1 MLFLFRGRTLG
12 AAVSVLALG
21 AASQAEAAGFYIKE
35 MSVTG
40 LGRAFAGA
48 PAAADDAST
57 VWFNPA
63 GMNSLPKN
71 EAAANVHIIA
81 PEANLTD
88 TGTQKMTAGVF
99 NRLNDPNTYQP
110 YEPTPIPNLFGVLRD
125 VDRGLSFGVGVTAPF
140 GLANDYP
147 ETWFGRFDSIKT
159 ELETINYNLAA
170 AFDLNKHITIGVG
183 IDYQT
188 VDVVLTSMKNNN
200 GTELHSKL
208 EGDDGTFGFN
218 VGLLAKIT
226 PDTQAGLTYRSG
238 FTHDVEG
245 TATVRAGSS
254 SGAIQS
260 QYAAQADLGLPALAS
275 FGIKH
280 RVNDQVTVLGDV
292 SYYKWSAFD
301 AIKVYRVSD
310 GVLREDI
317 IQNYQDTV
325 SFGLGMDYVFN
336 DALTLRAGVQYDPT
350 PTTDEYRTSRT
361 PDGDRT
367 WISGG
372 LTYRFSESVLVDAAF
387 TYIHIGES
395 TINVGRSAA
404 AGSTTTAIVNADI
417 DGSVAIGSVGLRYQF

>member
-1 MLFLFRGRTLG
+1 MFILFRGRTLG

-21 AASQAEAAGFYIKE
+21 AASQADAAGFYIKE

-63 GMNSLPKN
+63 GITSLPAN
-71 EAAANVHIIA
+71 EAMANIHIIA
-81 PEANLTD
+81 PEAKLTD
-88 TGTQKMTAGVF
+88 TGSTKSGV
-99 NRLNDPNTYQP
+99 RLNDPNTYQP
-110 YEPTPIPNLFGVLRD
+110 YEPTPIPNLFGVVRD
-125 VDRGLSFGVGVTAPF
+125 TERGLGLGVGVTAPF

-147 ETWFGRFDSIKT
+147 EGWFGRYDSIKT
-159 ELETINYNLAA
+159 DLQTINYSLVAA
-170 AFDLNKHITIGVG
+170 YDVNKHVTIGGG

-188 VDVVLTSMKNNN
+188 VDVTLTSMKNA
-200 GTELHSKL
+200 GTDMHSTL

-238 FTHDVEG
+238 FTHNVKG
-245 TATVRAGSS
+245 TATVRSGSS
-254 SGAIQS
+254 TGAVQS
-260 QYAAQADLGLPALAS
+260 VYAAKANLGLPSLAS
-275 FGIKH
+275 FGVKH
-280 RVNDQVTVLGDV
+280 RVNDKITVLGDV
-292 SYYKWSAFD
+292 SYYKWSNFD
-301 AIKVYRVSD
+301 AIKVYRISD
-310 GVLREDI
+310 GALREDI

-325 SFGLGMDYVFN
+325 SYSLGLDYVL
-336 DALTLRAGVQYDPT
+336 DEKLTLRAGVQYDPT

-367 WISGG
+367 WLSGG
-372 LTYRFSESVLVDAAF
+372 LTYRFSESVLIDAAL
-387 TYIHIGES
+387 TYIFISES
-395 TINVGRSAA
+395 TIDVNRAPA
-404 AGSTTTAIVNADI
+404 AGNLPNASLHADI

>member
-1 MLFLFRGRTLG
+1 M
-12 AAVSVLALG
+12 VLALG

-63 GMNSLPKN
+63 GMNSLEQN
-71 EAAANVHIIA
+71 EAAANLHIISPKA
-81 PEANLTD
+81 ELTD
-88 TGTQKMTAGVF
+88 TGSRKSNGAVF
-99 NRLNDPNTYQP
+99 VPLNDPNTYQP
-110 YEPTPIPNLFGVLRD
+110 YEPTPVPNLFGVLRD
-125 VDRGLSFGVGVTAPF
+125 VDRGLSLGVGVTAPF

-159 ELETINYNLAA
+159 ELTTVNYSLVA
-170 AFDLNKHITIGVG
+170 AFDINKHITIGAG

-188 VDVVLTSMKNNN
+188 VDVVLTSMKNQI
-200 GTELHSKL
+200 GVGELHSKL

-226 PDTQAGLTYRSG
+226 PDTQVGLTYRTG

-245 TATVRAGSS
+245 TATVRSASS
-254 SGAIQS
+254 SGAILS

-275 FGIKH
+275 FGVKH
-280 RVNDQVTVLGDV
+280 RLNDQITILGDV

-325 SFGLGMDYVFN
+325 SLGLGMDYALS
-336 DALTLRAGVQYDPT
+336 DAVTLRAGIQYDPT
-350 PTTDEYRTSRT
+350 PTRDGYRTSRT

-372 LTYRFSESVLVDAAF
+372 LTYRFSDSILVDVAL
-387 TYIHIGES
+387 TYIHIAES
-395 TINVGRSAA
+395 TINVDRSAS
-404 AGSTTTAIVNADI
+404 AGTATTAIVNADI
-417 DGSVAIGSVGLRYQF
+417 EGSVAIGAIGLRYQF

>member
-1 MLFLFRGRTLG
+1 M
-12 AAVSVLALG
+12 SVLALG
-21 AASQAEAAGFYIKE
+21 AASQADAAGFYIKE

-63 GMNSLPKN
+63 GITSLPAN
-71 EAAANVHIIA
+71 EAMANIHIISPKA
-81 PEANLTD
+81 ELTD
-88 TGTQKMTAGVF
+88 TGSQKHDGVTLQP
-99 NRLNDPNTYQP
+99 LNDPNTYQP
-110 YEPTPIPNLFGVLRD
+110 YEPTPIPNLFGVVRD
-125 VDRGLSFGVGVTAPF
+125 PERGVGLGIGVTAPF

-159 ELETINYNLAA
+159 ELETINYSLVA
-170 AFDLNKHITIGVG
+170 AFDLNKHITIGAG

-188 VDVVLTSMKNNN
+188 VNVILTSMKNQL
-200 GTELHSKL
+200 GVGELHSKL

-218 VGLLAKIT
+218 VGILAKIT
-226 PDTQAGLTYRSG
+226 PDTQAGLTYRTG

-245 TATVRAGSS
+245 TATVRLGSS

-280 RVNDQVTVLGDV
+280 RLNDQVTVLGDV

-310 GVLREDI
+310 GALREDI
-317 IQNYQDTV
+317 IQNYRDTV
-325 SFGLGMDYVFN
+325 SFGLGMDYVFD

-350 PTTDEYRTSRT
+350 PTRDGYRTSRT

-372 LTYRFSESVLVDAAF
+372 LTYRFSDSILVDAAL

-395 TINVGRSAA
+395 AINVNRSPL
-404 AGSTTTAIVNADI
+404 AGTSTTAIVNADI
-417 DGSVAIGSVGLRYQF
+417 DGSVVIGSVGFRYQF

>member
-1 MLFLFRGRTLG
+1 M
-12 AAVSVLALG
+12 SVLALG
-21 AASQAEAAGFYIKE
+21 AASQADAAGFYIKE

-48 PAAADDAST
+48 PVAADDAST

-63 GMNSLPKN
+63 GMNSLKQN
-71 EAAANVHIIA
+71 EAAANLHIISPKA
-81 PEANLTD
+81 ELTD
-88 TGTQKMTAGVF
+88 TGSQKHNGVTF
-99 NRLNDPNTYQP
+99 QPLNDPNTYQP

-125 VDRGLSFGVGVTAPF
+125 VDRGFSFGVGVTAPF

-159 ELETINYNLAA
+159 ELETINYSLVA
-170 AFDLNKHITIGVG
+170 AFDLNKHITIGAG

-188 VDVVLTSMKNNN
+188 VNVILTSMKNQL
-200 GTELHSKL
+200 GVGELHSKL

-218 VGLLAKIT
+218 VGMLAKIT
-226 PDTQAGLTYRSG
+226 PDTQAGLTYRTG

-245 TATVRAGSS
+245 TATVRSGSS
-254 SGAIQS
+254 TGTIQS
-260 QYAAQADLGLPALAS
+260 EYAAQADLGLPALAS

-280 RVNDQVTVLGDV
+280 RLNDQVTVLGDV

-310 GVLREDI
+310 GALREDI
-317 IQNYQDTV
+317 IQNYRDTV
-325 SFGLGMDYVFN
+325 SFGLGMDYVFD

-350 PTTDEYRTSRT
+350 PTRDGYRTSRT

-372 LTYRFSESVLVDAAF
+372 LTYRFSDSILVDAAL

-395 TINVGRSAA
+395 AIDVNRSPL
-404 AGSTTTAIVNADI
+404 AGTSTTAIVNADI
-417 DGSVAIGSVGLRYQF
+417 DGSVVIGAVGFRYQF

>member
-1 MLFLFRGRTLG
+1 MVG
-12 AAVSVLALG
+12 AAMSVLALG
-21 AASQAEAAGFYIKE
+21 VAGQVEAAGFYIKE

-71 EAAANVHIIA
+71 EAMAAVHILSPVA
-81 PEANLTD
+81 ELTD
-88 TGTQKMTAGVF
+88 TGSQKMLAGGAF
-99 NRLNDPNTYQP
+99 QRLNDPNTYQP
-110 YEPTPIPNLFGVLRD
+110 YEPTPIPNLFAVLRD
-125 VDRGLSFGVGVTAPF
+125 VDRGLSLGMGVTAPF

-159 ELETINYNLAA
+159 ELETVNYSLVA
-170 AFDLNKHITIGVG
+170 AFDVNRYITIGAG

-188 VDVVLTSMKNNN
+188 VDVILTSMKNNN

-226 PDTQAGLTYRSG
+226 PDTHVGLTYRSG
-238 FTHDVEG
+238 FTHNVEG
-245 TATVRAGSS
+245 TATLRNSSS
-254 SGAIQS
+254 SGSIVAGTP
-260 QYAAQADLGLPALAS
+260 YAATADLGLPALAS

-280 RVNDQVTVLGDV
+280 RMNDQVTVLGDV

-310 GVLREDI
+310 GALREDI
-317 IQNYQDTV
+317 IQNYKDTV
-325 SFGLGMDYVFN
+325 SLSLGMDYAL
-336 DALTLRAGVQYDPT
+336 DEALTLRAGIQYDPT
-350 PTTDEYRTSRT
+350 PSRDGYRTSRT

-372 LTYRFSESVLVDAAF
+372 LTYRFSDSVLVDAAL
-387 TYIHIGES
+387 TYIHIAES
-395 TINVGRSAA
+395 TINVNRSAS
-404 AGSTTTAIVNADI
+404 AGGTTSAIVSADI
-417 DGSVAIGSVGLRYQF
+417 DGSVVIGSVGLRYQF

>member
-1 MLFLFRGRTLG
+1 M
-12 AAVSVLALG
+12 VLALG

-63 GMNSLPKN
+63 GMNSLEQN
-71 EAAANVHIIA
+71 EAAANLHIISPKA
-81 PEANLTD
+81 ELTD
-88 TGTQKMTAGVF
+88 AGSRKSNGVVF
-99 NRLNDPNTYQP
+99 VPLNDPNTYQP
-110 YEPTPIPNLFGVLRD
+110 YEPTPVPNLFGVLRD
-125 VDRGLSFGVGVTAPF
+125 VDRGLSLGVGVTAPF

-159 ELETINYNLAA
+159 ELTTVNYSLVA
-170 AFDLNKHITIGVG
+170 AFDINKHITIGAG

-188 VDVVLTSMKNNN
+188 VDVVLTSMKNQI
-200 GTELHSKL
+200 GVGELHSKL

-226 PDTQAGLTYRSG
+226 PDTQVGLTYRTG

-245 TATVRAGSS
+245 TATVRSASS
-254 SGAIQS
+254 SGAILS

-275 FGIKH
+275 FGVKH
-280 RVNDQVTVLGDV
+280 RLNDQITILGDV

-325 SFGLGMDYVFN
+325 SLGLGMDYALS
-336 DALTLRAGVQYDPT
+336 DAVTLRAGIQYDPT
-350 PTTDEYRTSRT
+350 PTRDGYRTSRT

-372 LTYRFSESVLVDAAF
+372 LTYRFSDSILVDVAL
-387 TYIHIGES
+387 TYIHIAES
-395 TINVGRSAA
+395 TINVDRSAS
-404 AGSTTTAIVNADI
+404 AGTATTAIVNADI
-417 DGSVAIGSVGLRYQF
+417 EGSVAIGAIGLRYQF